1 MSHMAIFAFRFGSR
15 RARAFRAAIGKIVGT
30 KYGLMTSES
39 ATLRRGDKRKVL
51 AAELNE
57 PNAQHHLAPFAIG
70 VVVRSWQAGPAF
82 EKLRSKIMKI
92 AKVLA
97 PSALLAALFCAWA
110 GAEES
115 KTNDVAQPE
124 GVPAKEFQ
132 SKAAYCETC
141 HGLSA
146 RGFIGTNPMPRLAGQ
161 PPAYV
166 KNQLQA
172 FIERRRLNPVMG
184 NVAHVLSPAMVDAL
198 AVHFKNLDPPPY
210 GGAPKD
216 LVSDGEKI
224 YHEGVP
230 SADIPAC
237 DTCHGQDAHGMED
250 FPRLAGQL
258 YDYVIDKLTNW
269 PKERG
274 QNSQKP
280 DNSEIMAPFAQKLTK
295 EQIAAVAAYVSDLK

>member
-1 MSHMAIFAFRFGSR
+1 MA
-15 RARAFRAAIGKIVGT
+15 
-30 KYGLMTSES
+30 E
-39 ATLRRGDKRKVL
+39 
-51 AAELNE
+51 EN
-57 PNAQHHLAPFAIG
+57 
-70 VVVRSWQAGPAF
+70 
-82 EKLRSKIMKI
+82 MKI
-92 AKVLA
+92 AKVLW
-97 PSALLAALFCAWA
+97 PIALLAALVCAGA
-110 GAEES
+110 SAEES
-115 KTNDVAQPE
+115 KTNAATPPE
-124 GVPAKEFQ
+124 VVPAKEFQ
-132 SKAAYCETC
+132 AKAAYCETC

-146 RGFIGTNPMPRLAGQ
+146 RGFIGTSPMPRLAGQ
-161 PPAYV
+161 QPAYI

-216 LVSDGEKI
+216 LASDGEKI

-237 DTCHGQDAHGMED
+237 ETCHGQDAHGMED

-258 YDYVIDKLTNW
+258 NGYVISKLTNW

-274 QNSQKP
+274 QNSGKP
-280 DNSEIMAPFAQKLTK
+280 DNSGIMAPFAEKLNRD
-295 EQIAAVAAYVSDLK
+295 QIAAVAAYDSDLK